1 MPFLTLDTLETLLVT
16 EKATL
21 SFERAEGGK
30 IRVKASSWDD
40 AKVILPDQV
49 LEVRSIDGR
58 LRFARKGREP
68 DAGDLP
74 RRAWDPEEFYGS
86 DNGPAE
92 RHASRDDGDTRVSD
106 SDTVTGGDNVSRE
119 GI

>member
-1 MPFLTLDTLETLLVT
+1 MPLLTLETLLVT

-30 IRVKASSWDD
+30 IRVKSKSWDD

-49 LEVRSIDGR
+49 LEVRNFDGR
-58 LRFARKGREP
+58 LRFARKGRDP
-68 DAGDLP
+68 DQGDQP
-74 RRAWDPEEFYGS
+74 KKAFDPMDFYGS